1 MRSNVR
7 NGVNLGFD
15 TELYRHRL
23 LGNLTLASWTFTFGI
38 IAGVSVADA
47 SVLTLQDA
55 ARALFEAKMDEELV
69 GQGLLETLKHVDP
82 KLFAQQM
89 VQQVGY
95 NIEGAVDVFAQYV
108 PNGGDGFA
116 GSLTDNPAA
125 QLANDLIKGTDEKME
140 WLSPIL
146 KTAAFGGTLFAAA
159 YAISSASS
167 VFKAWFVTT
176 SEEYFE
182 KRKALLVSGQ
192 AVKSDILE
200 TRERAVQA
208 YAGLIAF
215 ERRGGQAVLE
225 TPDLDLARMSLE
237 DLPLGDVLKKLE
249 VRMEGLR
256 EARLKDLERA
266 IYAGDD
272 PASVGPVRMRD
283 ILRDVIMDRSPTVVD
298 PFVPAPGGPAP
309 A

>member
-15 TELYRHRL
+15 TELHRHRL
-23 LGNLTLASWTFTFGI
+23 LGSLTLASWAFCFGT
-38 IAGVSVADA
+38 IAGVSAADA
-47 SVLTLQDA
+47 SILTLQDA
-55 ARALFEAKMDEELV
+55 ARAMFEAKMDEELARE
-69 GQGLLETLKHVDP
+69 GIFETLKHVNP

-89 VQQVGY
+89 IQQVGY
-95 NIEGAVDVFAQYV
+95 NVDGAFDVLTQYV
-108 PNGGDGFA
+108 PDGGDGFIK
-116 GSLTDNPAA
+116 SMTDNPAA
-125 QLANDLIKGTDEKME
+125 QLANDLIMEPDEKMD

-146 KTAAFGGTLFAAA
+146 KTAALGFTV
-159 YAISSASS
+159 YATALTISRASS
-167 VFKAWFVTT
+167 VFKAWLVSS

-182 KRKALLVSGQ
+182 KRKALLISGR
-192 AVKSDILE
+192 AVKSDINK

-225 TPDLDLARMSLE
+225 TPDLNLARLSLE
-237 DLPLGDVLKKLE
+237 DLPLGEVLKKLE

-283 ILRDVIMDRSPTVVD
+283 ILRDVIMDRSSTVVD
-298 PFVPAPGGPAP
+298 PFAPASSGPAP
-309 A
+309 T